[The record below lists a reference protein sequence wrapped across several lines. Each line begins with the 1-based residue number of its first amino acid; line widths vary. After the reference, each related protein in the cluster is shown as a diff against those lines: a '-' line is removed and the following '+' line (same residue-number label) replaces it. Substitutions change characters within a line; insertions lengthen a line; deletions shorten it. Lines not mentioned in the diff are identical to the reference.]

1 MGKKT
6 DKTFPNLR
14 RQMQYYQSNRLGN
27 RLKRVHLNQLDDR
40 DADMKK
46 LIEFVQNL
54 YLNNGETLTVEDIE
68 FVIFDHLNDALNVAG
83 NRELGYYEDTS
94 FDDVYDS
101 KEVVLNDFDFE
112 VFKLDDR
119 CRQMISDF
127 RAVERVLL
135 KHRIGNIVV
144 EW

>member
-54 YLNNGETLTVEDIE
+54 YLNNGETITVEDIE

-83 NRELGYYEDTS
+83 NTELGYYEDTS

-101 KEVVLNDFDFE
+101 KEVVLNEFDFE